1 MDWSVTMSDKK
12 TASAKPLLDDETF
25 MSVDDLKAYVVQVE
39 SAKASQS
46 YAAMEAAEKAKK
58 ELIARMMTPIEVT
71 HERIEALKNRVK
83 RAAESGE
90 NELLVGRFP
99 SELCTDH
106 GRAINNTEE
115 GWPDT
120 LVGVPRQLYEIW
132 KEKLQPLG
140 YHLKAMIIDW
150 PGGFPGDVGMYL
162 TWK

>member
-1 MDWSVTMSDKK
+1 MSDHK
-12 TASAKPLLDDETF
+12 AAGKPLLDDETF
-25 MSVDDLKAYVVQVE
+25 MSVADLKSYVAHVE

-46 YAAMEAAEKAKK
+46 YAAMEAAEKAKR
-58 ELIARMMTPIEVT
+58 ELI
-71 HERIEALKNRVK
+71 ERLSRPMDLSPEKKHAFLSRVK
-83 RAAESGE
+83 LAAERGDE
-90 NELLVGRFP
+90 EMLIGRFP

-120 LVGVPRQLYEIW
+120 LIGVPRQVYEIW

-140 YHLKAMIIDW
+140 YHLKAMIIEW

-162 TWK
+162 TWR